1 MIFSLDGWQPAAII
15 FDMDGLLVD
24 SEPLWHRAETALV
37 ESRGYTYT
45 PELRAKIIGLRL
57 DAIVEM
63 FRREL
68 HFPESNA
75 ELIDELNRYVLR
87 FLPETI
93 RPQPGAHELVAWVAA
108 RGLPRAIASSSPAV
122 VIDAVVQSQ
131 GWEEVFAVRCTADNV
146 PAGKPAPDVYLAA
159 AQRLGI
165 PPEHCL
171 ALEDSPTG
179 ARAAVA
185 AGMVCCAV
193 PDPSHSNAEAFAGI
207 TPHVASSLYDVLA
220 ALKKYE

>member
-1 MIFSLDGWQPAAII
+1 MTFSLNGWQPAAIV

-24 SEPLWHRAETALV
+24 SEPLWHRAETVLV
-37 ESRGYTYT
+37 ESRGHTYT
-45 PELRAKIIGLRL
+45 PELRAKIIGMRL
-57 DAIVEM
+57 DAIVET

-68 HFPESNA
+68 HFPETDA
-75 ELIDELNRYVLR
+75 ELIDELNRYMLR
-87 FLPETI
+87 FLPEMV

-122 VIDAVVQSQ
+122 VIDAVVESQ
-131 GWEEVFAVRCTADNV
+131 GWEDVFAVRCTADDV

-159 AQRLGI
+159 AQRLGV
-165 PPEHCL
+165 PPERCL

-193 PDPSHSNAEAFAGI
+193 PDLTHSDPDAFAAI
-207 TPHVASSLYDVLA
+207 TPHVASSLHEVLA
-220 ALKKYE
+220 ALKKHE